1 MSNDDQKKSK
11 TDAMLKHVKKHRLKY
26 IAILPSLITLTNAVF
41 GFSAIV
47 FASRGSI
54 AEPQRFLF
62 QEEVTCFS
70 IAGYMIF
77 LAMLADMLDG
87 RVARMSK
94 STSSFGGQ
102 LDSLCDII
110 SFGIAPVFLMLK
122 VLESKMH
129 DSLGPMVSDNFFAR
143 FVWLSAAVYIGCAA
157 IRLARFNVENE
168 QTEAAHMSF
177 WGLPCPAA
185 AGVIA
190 SLIIFQQDLLPKLA
204 IASSDAYQL
213 FENALLYC
221 LPLIAIGIAVL
232 MISRIRYSHVF
243 NQYLKGRK
251 PFAYLIWG
259 FLGIGL
265 IVISNLPLMLVL
277 SFCGFAISGFAKWA
291 YYKVILKKDYYKTF
305 FVDKPAVNKKQAD

>member
-1 MSNDDQKKSK
+1 
-11 TDAMLKHVKKHRLKY
+11 MLRHVKKHRLKY
-26 IAILPSLITLTNAVF
+26 ISILPSLITLINAVF

-47 FASRGSI
+47 FASRGL
-54 AEPQRFLF
+54 AAGPQRFLF
-62 QEEVTCFS
+62 ENEATYFS

-77 LAMLADMLDG
+77 LAMLADVLDG

-102 LDSLCDII
+102 LDSLCDIV

-129 DSLGPMVSDNFFAR
+129 DFGGPIISNGFFVR
-143 FVWLSAAVYIGCAA
+143 FVWLSAAVYIGCTA

-168 QTEAAHMSF
+168 ETEAWHMSF
-177 WGLPCPAA
+177 LGLPCPAA

-190 SLIIFQQDLLPKLA
+190 SLVIFQQDLLPKLA
-204 IASSDAYQL
+204 MAGSGSHQL
-213 FENALLYC
+213 LENALLYC
-221 LPLIAIGIAVL
+221 LPLVAIGVATL

-243 NQYLKGRK
+243 NQYMKGRK

-259 FLGIGL
+259 LLGIGL
-265 IVISNLPLMLVL
+265 VFLFELPLMLVL

-291 YYKVILKKDYYKTF
+291 YYKVVLRKDYYKSF
-305 FVDKPAVNKKQAD
+305 LAGKPTVNENQAD